1 MTPVR
6 SPPPGPPPTSQ
17 SKRGSVTSGSYQV
30 TPEADQPRLSAAGRR
45 EVLYGPGGVFGPRGP
60 FSTPEISRYPEVPA
74 TKRISFADLVD
85 PQGRSEEDRSDKSQY
100 VSNTVIAGQRNS
112 PTSSTRLES
121 YRVSPVAREKER
133 KEAGSGVAWQQEKQ
147 KRMINWINKSQV
159 ALGGRPR
166 PVVGGG
172 SKNDK

>member
-1 MTPVR
+1 M
-6 SPPPGPPPTSQ
+6 
-17 SKRGSVTSGSYQV
+17 TSGSYQV
-30 TPEADQPRLSAAGRR
+30 TPESDQPRLSPAGWR
-45 EVLYGPGGVFGPRGP
+45 EVIYGPGGVFGPRGP

-85 PQGRSEEDRSDKSQY
+85 GRSEEDRSDKSQY

-112 PTSSTRLES
+112 PTSPTRLES
-121 YRVSPVAREKER
+121 YRVSPVAREKEG

-159 ALGGRPR
+159 ALGGRA
-166 PVVGGG
+166 GLGAG
-172 SKNDK
+172 SKKEK